1 MTDRGL
7 LVAVHLVLVLAQTRQ
22 LRRARRPGGGSG
34 SSGLAASAVG
44 GGFSQVGTA
53 LALGISRAPPT
64 WLAKK
69 VERRAFLAL
78 RGDGALFLALRGDGG
93 GGG

>member
-1 MTDRGL
+1 VSCGSWL
-7 LVAVHLVLVLAQTRQ
+7 GA
-22 LRRARRPGGGSG
+22 ARICAKRPGGGSG
-34 SSGLAASAVG
+34 SGGSAASAAG
-44 GGFSQVGTA
+44 EGLSQVGAA

-78 RGDGALFLALRGDGG
+78 RGEGALFLALRGDSGG
-93 GGG
+93 GG

>member
-1 MTDRGL
+1 
-7 LVAVHLVLVLAQTRQ
+7 
-22 LRRARRPGGGSG
+22 
-34 SSGLAASAVG
+34 VG